1 MCGKERF
8 ACSEEEMVENE
19 PAHNDAK
26 EHKASNWP
34 GPHQTDDSLALQG
47 DMAFYNRLKS
57 FEC

>member
-1 MCGKERF
+1 
-8 ACSEEEMVENE
+8 MVENE